1 MPGAVVLD
9 RLRSGL
15 ETFAFE
21 PALPRPLAVLRI
33 GVAATLIGEAATV
46 APHLHEY
53 YGPLGVVQPPV
64 AEALVHQSLPS
75 LSALADA
82 LPFAGWTASGI
93 LLVAFAAYLIALHL
107 LLLGY
112 QTRIAAVL
120 SWLLFL
126 ALKKSGGASAYGAF
140 EFAQIG
146 LFYCAVFPVGGALSL
161 DALRHPAPPTAGA
174 RLALRLLQLHLC
186 VVYLSSGIE
195 KALGDQWWSGEAIWR
210 ALMRPGHVA
219 LDFSWLAY
227 HPLVAR
233 IACWGTLAVEIGYA
247 FLVWPRRTRS
257 FWIMAAIGLHLAIAI
272 ALGLIFFSAIMIAL
286 NVAAFLIPA
295 GPVQTLT
302 RSAAGPGAGRIAGL
316 DAGCPKAVPP

>member
-1 MPGAVVLD
+1 MLD
-9 RLRSGL
+9 RLRTGL
-15 ETFAFE
+15 STFAME
-21 PALPRPLAVLRI
+21 PASHRPLAVLRI
-33 GVAATLIGEAATV
+33 GVAAALIGEAATL

-53 YGPLGVVQPPV
+53 YGPLGVVQPPIS
-64 AEALVHQSLPS
+64 EALAHESLPS
-75 LSALADA
+75 LSALAGT
-82 LPFAGWTASGI
+82 LSFTGWTAAGI
-93 LLVAFAAYLIALHL
+93 VQVAFAAYVIALHL

-112 QTRIAAVL
+112 QTRIAAVA

-126 ALKKSGGASAYGAF
+126 ALKKSGSASAYGAF

-195 KALGDQWWSGEAIWR
+195 KALGEQWWNGEAIWR
-210 ALMRPGHVA
+210 ALMRPSDVG

-247 FLVWPRRTRS
+247 FLVWPRRTRP
-257 FWIMAAIGLHLAIAI
+257 FWIMASIGLHLAIAI
-272 ALGLIFFSAIMIAL
+272 ALGLFFFSAIMIAL

-295 GPVQTLT
+295 GPLQAVT
-302 RSAAGPGAGRIAGL
+302 RTSAGPGDFRIAGP
-316 DAGCPKAVPP
+316 DASCPKAVPP